1 MVLRRNSSLVETFS
15 ILPTVDF
22 FHHRLRPTTTSAE
35 HAVSSAKDTAYASTW
50 DRRYYSTNTGDR
62 SHFTTAIPVLL
73 RAYSLATLVDR
84 LSLATGGYPVAEER

>member
-1 MVLRRNSSLVETFS
+1 METSS

-22 FHHRLRPTTTSAE
+22 FLHRLLPTTTSAE

-62 SHFTTAIPVLL
+62 SHFTTAIPVFQLQATLL
-73 RAYSLATLVDR
+73 SSGPAVFSYSLSFSVNPATIK
-84 LSLATGGYPVAEER
+84 